1 MQTLTEKRVFGDRSG
16 STAVFLATELG
27 LVAVEVSGEQIG
39 EFSLRYRDTVADV
52 AVADDVVAI
61 ATDSG
66 VHTATINDDDR
77 SFTRI
82 AHADAVA
89 IAADLDGFLVAGPD
103 GSVCRVGFDG
113 GIDTIGHTEGVRAID
128 PPLVAAADGVYR
140 IEDASLTG
148 VGLSD
153 VRDVVGRGVP
163 FAATAS
169 GLYTLG
175 NGWMKDV
182 DGSFELVAGDGHES
196 GHAVGADGLFAYSGH
211 AWEPIDSPVAEP
223 IVALAHGAG
232 LLVAVTSAGRL
243 CVDAGDGWR
252 HQLLG
257 VTEARSI
264 AIAADRNG
272 V

>member
-16 STAVFLATELG
+16 STAVFLGTELG
-27 LVAVEVSGEQIG
+27 LVVVSVSGEQIG
-39 EFSLRYRDTVADV
+39 EFSLIYREPVADV
-52 AVADDVVAI
+52 AVAEDVVAI

-66 VHTATINDDDR
+66 VHTAAIDDGDR

-89 IAADLDGFLVAGPD
+89 IAADPDGFLVAGPD
-103 GSVCRVGFDG
+103 GAVRRLGFDG
-113 GIDTIGHTEGVRAID
+113 AIDTIGHTEGVRAID
-128 PPLVAAADGVYR
+128 SPLIAAADGVYR
-140 IEDASLTG
+140 VEDGSLTG

-163 FAATAS
+163 FAATGS

-196 GHAVGADGLFAYSGH
+196 AHAVGADGLFAYTGH
-211 AWEPIDSPVAEP
+211 AWEAIDPPVAEP

-232 LLVAVTSAGRL
+232 LLVAATSAGRL

-252 HQLLG
+252 NQLLG
-257 VTEARSI
+257 VTGTRSI
-264 AIAADRNG
+264 AIASDRNG